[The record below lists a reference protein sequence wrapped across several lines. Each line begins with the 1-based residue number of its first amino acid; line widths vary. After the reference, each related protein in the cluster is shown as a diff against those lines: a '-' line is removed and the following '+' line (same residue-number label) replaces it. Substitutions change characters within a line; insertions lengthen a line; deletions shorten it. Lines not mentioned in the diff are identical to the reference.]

1 MIDRTVVYTC
11 ATNNRDPLRDDQ
23 YVGDSDFLAF
33 VDNPVQSSVW
43 NQIAIEPGAESPR
56 RTARRHKLLAHR
68 YVDAPFS
75 LWQDANVALL
85 VPVRQL
91 CDEWLV
97 DCDLA
102 VFRHRTRRCLYQEA
116 GACIEKK
123 LDSPDIIDQQVKR
136 YALAGFPPSAGL
148 AETSIV
154 LRRHS
159 ARMERFNEMWWD
171 ELCAGSVRDQIS
183 FMVALQRSGLRSH
196 FVTPTK
202 FKHPYFSMTVRPA
215 GVESTE

>member
-1 MIDRTVVYTC
+1 MTHRTIVYTC
-11 ATNNRDPLRDDQ
+11 VTNNRDPLRDDQ
-23 YVGDSDFLAF
+23 HVGDSQFVAF
-33 VDNPVQSSVW
+33 VDSPVQSNVW
-43 NQIAIEPGAESPR
+43 SQVAIEPGTMSAR
-56 RTARRHKLLAHR
+56 RTARRHKLLAHQ

-91 CDEWLV
+91 CDEWLL

-102 VFRHRTRRCLYQEA
+102 VFRHRTRRCLYEEA
-116 GACIEKK
+116 RVCMEKN
-123 LDSPDIIDQQVKR
+123 LDSHDLIRRQVDR

-159 ARMERFNEMWWD
+159 ARMERFNEIWWD

-183 FMVALQRSGLRSH
+183 FMVALQRSGLRCH

-202 FKHPYFSMTVRPA
+202 FKHPYFSMTVRPPGA
-215 GVESTE
+215 ESTE